1 MKKTVVIL
9 LAFFM
14 GMESCETDFEVNAP
28 WRDITI
34 VYGLLNQKENPH
46 VIKINKAFLGEA
58 DVNDMAQIRDSSEYG
73 ADEITV
79 KIQRSLNGSSYI
91 DYGNL
96 ARYEASNKPAGTFYS
111 PDHALYSFTDT
122 LEPGYN
128 YRLVITKTAT
138 GDQVFAETRII
149 EDKGFKFIPNSYWTA
164 DPTKVKVDFYKDG
177 NYFTFNKA
185 FWNTAVNGRRY
196 QLTVR
201 FHYTEINILTSQ
213 ETPKSLD
220 WVFPARTSADL
231 DGGDEMGTE
240 IDGEDFYKFIGS
252 KLDPP
257 PANIVR
263 CIGRAAG
270 LTNSAGQL
278 DFIVDV
284 AGEDFNT
291 YLEVNEPSTGIVQE
305 RPEYTNVF
313 DENGNEQVGFFSAR
327 YSISTESRLL
337 STDGIAGTSVTEL
350 KTGQYTGDLGFVTNT
365 DPDISTCPL

>member
-1 MKKTVVIL
+1 MVNLRSLNGTMKKTVVIL

-34 VYGLLNQKENPH
+34 VYGLLNQNENPH

-91 DYGNL
+91 DHANL

-122 LEPGYN
+122 LLPGD

-138 GDQVFAETRII
+138 GDKVFAETRII
-149 EDKGFKFIPNSYWTA
+149 EQDGFKFIPKAYWNA
-164 DPTKVKVDFYKDG
+164 LIPKINFYKDG
-177 NYFTFNKA
+177 NYFIFDKA

-201 FHYTEINILTSQ
+201 FHYTEINTITDVA
-213 ETPKSLD
+213 TPKSLD
-220 WVFPARTSADL
+220 WVFPAVKSADL

-252 KLDPP
+252 KLVLLQPTF
-257 PANIVR
+257 
-263 CIGRAAG
+263 C
-270 LTNSAGQL
+270 
-278 DFIVDV
+278 V
-284 AGEDFNT
+284 A
-291 YLEVNEPSTGIVQE
+291 
-305 RPEYTNVF
+305 
-313 DENGNEQVGFFSAR
+313 
-327 YSISTESRLL
+327 
-337 STDGIAGTSVTEL
+337 
-350 KTGQYTGDLGFVTNT
+350 
-365 DPDISTCPL
+365 

>member
-1 MKKTVVIL
+1 M
-9 LAFFM
+9 
-14 GMESCETDFEVNAP
+14 
-28 WRDITI
+28 
-34 VYGLLNQKENPH
+34 YGLLKQHDDGQEGNPH
-46 VIKINKAFLGEA
+46 HIIKINKAFLGKA
-58 DVNDMAQIRDSSEYG
+58 GVNEMAQVRDSSEYG
-73 ADEITV
+73 PGEITAVIEVTNNGTYV
-79 KIQRSLNGSSYI
+79 KTYPLTRIENS
-91 DYGNL
+91 DK
-96 ARYEASNKPAGTFYS
+96 EAGDFYS
-111 PDHALYSFTDT
+111 PDHVLYYFIEDT
-122 LEPGYN
+122 LLSGYD

-138 GDQVFAETRII
+138 GDQVFAETRLI
-149 EDKGFKFIPNSYWTA
+149 EEEGFKFIPKSYWNA
-164 DPTKVKVDFYKDG
+164 LIPKVGFYKDG

-201 FHYTEINILTSQ
+201 FHYTEINIVTGQ
-213 ETPKSLD
+213 ETAKSLD
-220 WVFPARTSADL
+220 WVFPALKSADI

-270 LTNSAGQL
+270 LTKAGQL

-327 YSISTESRLL
+327 YSISTKESRLL
-337 STDGIAGTSVTEL
+337 STDGNAGTSVTEL
-350 KTGQYTGDLGFVTNT
+350 KTGQYTGDLGFIAKVDN
-365 DPDISTCPL
+365 SKCPL